1 MKIQD
6 VMTRDPRSVTP
17 ETSAR
22 DAACIMKDEDVGII
36 PVVDGDSRRLVGVVT
51 DRDLALRIVAEGRDG
66 ETRVRDVMSAGK
78 LATCTPDE
86 DLDSAMETM
95 ASEQVRRIPIVDER
109 GSLVGIVA
117 QADVVRKAS
126 NDKKSEETVERISEP
141 GGRHT
146 S

>member
-36 PVVDGDSRRLVGVVT
+36 PVVDAGSKRLVGVVT
-51 DRDLALRIVAEGRDG
+51 DRDLAIRVVAEGRNGD
-66 ETRVRDVMSAGK
+66 TRVRDVMSAGK
-78 LATCTPDE
+78 LATCRPEADI
-86 DLDSAMETM
+86 DSAMETM
-95 ASEQVRRIPIVDER
+95 ASEQIRRVPIVDER
-109 GSLVGIVA
+109 GDLVGIVA
-117 QADVVRKAS
+117 QADIVRKAH
-126 NDKKSEETVERISEP
+126 DDRKAEKTVERISEP
-141 GGRHT
+141 GGQHT